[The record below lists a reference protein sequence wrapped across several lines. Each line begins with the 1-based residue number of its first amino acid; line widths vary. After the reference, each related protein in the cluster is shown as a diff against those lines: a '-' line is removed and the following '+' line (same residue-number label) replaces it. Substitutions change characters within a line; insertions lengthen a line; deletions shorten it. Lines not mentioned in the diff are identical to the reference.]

1 MNSDKRTQHATTRT
15 GRPGR
20 PDVSRRGAIRLAA
33 AGGAGAMGGLAALAS
48 LGCSPHGSDG
58 QAGSPGEAG
67 SWQGAAT
74 APDALPIVAEPI
86 TQTPASRAREL
97 MANMT
102 LEQKV
107 WQLFVVTP
115 EDLTGYDLVT
125 QAGDATRQA
134 LLEQPVGGIA
144 YFGQNV
150 IDPEQT
156 AAMLASTQAYAR
168 EISGVPV
175 FLCVDEEG
183 GTVSRVARND
193 AFGVTDPGNMCD
205 VGATGDP
212 QQAHDVATYI
222 GTYLHDLGFN
232 VDFAPVCDVANNPDS
247 SEMALRSF
255 GADPE
260 LVASMVVAQVEG
272 FAETGMLCSA
282 KHFPGIGAAVGDSHV
297 VGITSYSTLDEL
309 AAVEL
314 VPFVRAIEAG
324 VPMVMVGHI
333 SLPTVTGTETPS
345 CLEPQVVTGILREQ
359 LGYAGIVITDSLTM
373 AAVSDF
379 YTSADAAVLA
389 LQAGVDMLLTPVDM
403 QAAYDGVLAAV
414 SDGRITQERIDASVE
429 RVLAAKLGL

>member
-247 SEMALRSF
+247 ARWRCAARCGPRARREHGRRAGGGVRRDGDALLGQALPRHRRRR
-255 GADPE
+255 GRQPRGGHHQLQHARR
-260 LVASMVVAQVEG
+260 ARRR
-272 FAETGMLCSA
+272 
-282 KHFPGIGAAVGDSHV
+282 
-297 VGITSYSTLDEL
+297 
-309 AAVEL
+309 EL
-314 VPFVRAIEAG
+314 VPFRPRHRGGRAHGDGGPHQPAHRHG
-324 VPMVMVGHI
+324 D
-333 SLPTVTGTETPS
+333 ETPS